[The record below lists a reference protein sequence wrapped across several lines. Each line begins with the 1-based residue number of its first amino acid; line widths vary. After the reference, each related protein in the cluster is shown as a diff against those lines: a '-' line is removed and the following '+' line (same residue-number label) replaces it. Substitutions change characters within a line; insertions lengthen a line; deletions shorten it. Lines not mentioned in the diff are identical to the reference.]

1 LGPQVTRAASLILP
15 LFVFGCARATLS
27 KSDGAASEVRLAE
40 EQRFAAMTKQ
50 DMTALDTLL
59 DEDLT
64 YVHSTGELQS
74 KPAFIALLKSRKLV
88 YESITPSDVRVRA
101 YDGIAVAT
109 GRSQM
114 QLRATSGEMSFR
126 IRFTEVYIRR
136 GGRWLLTAWESA
148 RLAS

>member
-1 LGPQVTRAASLILP
+1 VPQVTRASLLLP
-15 LFVFGCARATLS
+15 VFIVGCARATLS
-27 KSDGAASEVRLAE
+27 NSDGAASEVRLAE

-74 KPAFIALLKSRKLV
+74 KAAFIALLKSRKLV
-88 YESITPSDVRVRA
+88 YESIAPSEVQVRA

-114 QLRATSGEMSFR
+114 QVRAASGEMSFG

-136 GGRWLLTAWESA
+136 GGRWLLTAWESV
-148 RLAS
+148 RLPS